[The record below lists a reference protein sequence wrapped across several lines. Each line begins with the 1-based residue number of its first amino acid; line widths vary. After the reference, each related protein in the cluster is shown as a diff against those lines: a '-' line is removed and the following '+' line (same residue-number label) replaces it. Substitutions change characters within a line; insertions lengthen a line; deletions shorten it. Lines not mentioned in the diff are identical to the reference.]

1 MYCKHSAWKPQFT
14 TGNVLHRG
22 NRMFEIGGKMWIS
35 KVNGMEAVKHN
46 IFVVSVQR
54 HRTGIKKVNP
64 FD

>member
-1 MYCKHSAWKPQFT
+1 
-14 TGNVLHRG
+14 
-22 NRMFEIGGKMWIS
+22 MFEIGGKMWIS